1 MAKLLPTAIALALA
15 ILSAVTPLVQ
25 DYVQAHPSVAT
36 YLGSLAVI
44 VANFVKAPR

>member
-1 MAKLLPTAIALALA
+1 MSRLVPTVVAVLLAV
-15 ILSAVTPLVQ
+15 LSAVTPLVQ
-25 DYVQAHPSVAT
+25 DYVQAHPGVAT

>member
-1 MAKLLPTAIALALA
+1 VAKLIPTVIAVVLA
-15 ILSAVTPLVQ
+15 ILSAVTPMIQ
-25 DYVQAHPSVAT
+25 EYVQAHPGVAT